1 MRIHEEDTVA
11 SEKPDYIPAD
21 NNSVQKVLQRPIAR
35 EMFLSYARQVDEKLL
50 RNAFKELKRFQ
61 DAGNFAI
68 EKAYKSNL
76 LKNRIEFLT
85 TAKELYSKYDK
96 DPLYEA
102 ATKEHITL
110 ITQQKRLI
118 KETQDRG
125 IVDCSICDTIIRL
138 IKHGQES
145 NAEKIAKQ
153 FNISDKKMCY
163 LRLRVK
169 VSLNDWPGIEAM
181 VKQKKA
187 PPIGYRPFAN
197 VLIQKDQK
205 ELAEAV
211 ILKVPEVDYQITMLQ
226 YIGSYLKAA
235 EVAVKAK
242 LPDVLPE
249 ILSKTSDPAVRDYID
264 GVLSSGR

>member
-1 MRIHEEDTVA
+1 MRIHEEDTIA
-11 SEKPDYIPAD
+11 SEKPEYVPAE

-76 LKNRIEFLT
+76 LKNRVEFLT
-85 TAKELYSKYDK
+85 TAKELYAKYDK

-138 IKHGQES
+138 LKHGQDQ
-145 NAEKIAKQ
+145 NA
-153 FNISDKKMCY
+153 
-163 LRLRVK
+163 
-169 VSLNDWPGIEAM
+169 
-181 VKQKKA
+181 
-187 PPIGYRPFAN
+187 
-197 VLIQKDQK
+197 
-205 ELAEAV
+205 
-211 ILKVPEVDYQITMLQ
+211 
-226 YIGSYLKAA
+226 
-235 EVAVKAK
+235 
-242 LPDVLPE
+242 
-249 ILSKTSDPAVRDYID
+249 
-264 GVLSSGR
+264 

>member
-1 MRIHEEDTVA
+1 MRIHEEDTAA
-11 SEKPDYIPAD
+11 SERPDYVPAE

-35 EMFLSYARQVDEKLL
+35 EMFLSYARQVDDKLL

-61 DAGNFAI
+61 DAGNFTI

-76 LKNRIEFLT
+76 LKNRVELLT
-85 TAKELYSKYDK
+85 AARDLYSKYDK

-102 ATKEHITL
+102 ATKEYINL
-110 ITQQKRLI
+110 ISQQKRLI

-125 IVDCSICDTIIRL
+125 IVDCSICETIIRL
-138 IKHGQES
+138 LKHGQDQ

-153 FNISDKKMCY
+153 FSISEKKMCY

-169 VSLNDWPGIEAM
+169 VSTSDWPGIEAM
-181 VKQKKA
+181 TKQKKA

-197 VLIQKDQK
+197 VLVQKNQYD
-205 ELAEAV
+205 LAEQV
-211 ILKVPEVDYQITMLQ
+211 IVKVPETDYQITMLT
-226 YIGSYLKAA
+226 YIEKYMKAA

-242 LPDVLPE
+242 MPEALPE
-249 ILSKTSDPAVRDYID
+249 IYSKCTDPSVREFID
-264 GVLSSGR
+264 NYSAGVR

>member
-1 MRIHEEDTVA
+1 MRIHEEDTIA
-11 SEKPDYIPAD
+11 SEKPDYVPAE
-21 NNSVQKVLQRPIAR
+21 NNSVQKVLQKPIAR

-76 LKNRIEFLT
+76 LKNRVEFLT

-138 IKHGQES
+138 LKHSQEQ

-153 FNISDKKMCY
+153 FNISDKKMWY

-169 VSLNDWPGIEAM
+169 VSMNDWAGIEAM
-181 VKQKKA
+181 TKQKKA
-187 PPIGYRPFAN
+187 PPIGFRPFAN
-197 VLIQKDQK
+197 VLIQKGQI
-205 ELAEAV
+205 ELAEQI
-211 ILKVPEVDYQITMLQ
+211 ILRVPEVDYQITMLQ
-226 YIGSYLKAA
+226 YIESYMKAA
-235 EVAVKAK
+235 EVAVRAK
-242 LPDVLPE
+242 MLDVLPE
-249 ILSKTSDPAVRDYID
+249 ILQKTKDTAVRDYIE
-264 GVLSSGR
+264 GILAGGR

>member
-1 MRIHEEDTVA
+1 MRIHEEDTAA
-11 SEKPDYIPAD
+11 SERVDYVPAD

-76 LKNRIEFLT
+76 LKNRVEFLT

-138 IKHGQES
+138 LKHGQDQ

-153 FNISDKKMCY
+153 FNISEKKLCY

-169 VSLNDWPGIEAM
+169 ISANDWAGLEAII
-181 VKQKKA
+181 KQKKP
-187 PPIGYRPFAN
+187 PPIGYRPYAN
-197 VLIQKDQK
+197 ALVQKAQI
-205 ELAEAV
+205 ELAEQA
-211 ILKVPEVDYQITMLQ
+211 ILKVPEIDYQITMLQ
-226 YIGSYLKAA
+226 YIESYMKAA

-242 LPDVLPE
+242 LTEVLPE
-249 ILSKTSDPAVRDYID
+249 ILQKTNDPLVRDYIENILA
-264 GVLSSGR
+264 GGR

>member
-1 MRIHEEDTVA
+1 MRIHEEDTAA
-11 SEKPDYIPAD
+11 SERADYVPAE

-61 DAGNFAI
+61 DAGNFTI

-76 LKNRIEFLT
+76 LKNRVEFLT
-85 TAKELYSKYDK
+85 AARDLYSKHDK

-102 ATKEHITL
+102 ATKEHINL
-110 ITQQKRLI
+110 ISQQKRLI

-138 IKHGQES
+138 LKHGQDQ

-153 FNISDKKMCY
+153 FNISEKKMWY

-169 VSLNDWPGIEAM
+169 VSTSDWAGIEAM
-181 VKQKKA
+181 TKQKKA

-197 VLIQKDQK
+197 ILVQKNQYD
-205 ELAEAV
+205 LAEQV
-211 ILKVPEVDYQITMLQ
+211 ILKVPEPDYQITMLS
-226 YIGSYLKAA
+226 YIERFMKAA
-235 EVAVKAK
+235 EVAIKAK
-242 LPDVLPE
+242 MPEALPE
-249 ILSKTSDPAVRDYID
+249 IYSKTTDPSVREFID
-264 GVLSSGR
+264 NYNAGGR

>member
-1 MRIHEEDTVA
+1 MRIHEEDTAA
-11 SEKPDYIPAD
+11 SEKPDYVPAD

-61 DAGNFAI
+61 DAGNFTI

-76 LKNRIEFLT
+76 LKNRVEFLT
-85 TAKELYSKYDK
+85 AARELYSKYEK
-96 DPLYEA
+96 DSLYEA
-102 ATKEHITL
+102 ATKEHINL
-110 ITQQKRLI
+110 ISQQKRLI

-138 IKHGQES
+138 LKHGQDQ

-169 VSLNDWPGIEAM
+169 VSTNDWSGIEAM
-181 VKQKKA
+181 TKQKKA
-187 PPIGYRPFAN
+187 PPIGFRPFAN
-197 VLIQKDQK
+197 VLVQKGQVD
-205 ELAEAV
+205 LAEQV
-211 ILKVPEVDYQITMLQ
+211 ILRVPEIDYQVTMLQ
-226 YIGSYLKAA
+226 YIERYMKAA

-242 LPDVLPE
+242 MMEILPE
-249 ILSKTSDPAVRDYID
+249 IYNKCNDSAVRDFID
-264 GVLSSGR
+264 NASAGGR